1 MEAHVV
7 DKYLNERMK
16 NIALRKKNLSIKARN
31 YEPEER
37 VKERS
42 HYETDP
48 IEERVRFSQ
57 EQRENNQKFSNQA
70 RMYDAIKNYQSGV
83 ITAADTDDQDTRTT
97 AEKFR
102 DIQFLKDSAYKYA
115 YDLLRDRGETARF
128 MDLLLKEGDLTYV
141 FVQNFGMMKQKLAG
155 AKMLIAEQLLIFT
168 KNLAE
173 KLKDS
178 SYVDNSMTAKQFNK
192 EMQKYKAPANTD
204 IQQLKNIVQ
213 SLSSVDSAK
222 VDDLL
227 LRIDAIGRLAGE
239 INQRQMNIE
248 SSLPSSED
256 IKQLLGQQIKTTLE
270 ASDFL
275 EKAEKIM
282 ESVTKN
288 ETTRIMHELQNSNR
302 QVNERFNDLS
312 NQLQTYVAPTASE
325 LMELRQKINQL
336 LDNRNKNQVLDKINA
351 LFRAVSQLPSNI
363 VENINTKLPTQEDI
377 QNLLTARDA
386 DFKQQIS
393 NVLSTVS
400 PSALQQLL
408 SDHTAVIKQ
417 HMDESFKNLTENYMI
432 PTSAEISRLKTMV
445 ENLVTSSNKNDILAR
460 LDALDTVV
468 KNINET
474 TIPGIKTDIP
484 SKEEI
489 QAMLNMS
496 RTEFIENADKLMG
509 ITKSALEEM
518 MSAVDRKMDAFAQE
532 MRQYIAPTQS
542 ELVQLRNR
550 IENMQT
556 TTEANKNDL
565 LLKVEALSTVV
576 NQLDKNVLDIN
587 TNVPSKGDLSRL
599 LTASQEEFNNKVSE
613 ILAGIDKTSLEEL
626 LKSSIDRVEGRIDE
640 LSKQVKTYIV
650 PTMSSLAHLH
660 SKIENN
666 DRMTDALKQELL
678 QKTEMLGMMV
688 NEVETKTIDA
698 ITNLPSKEDIE
709 SLVYEEVEEEELP
722 AKAEAKL
729 KSVTPQEVEK
739 VKSES
744 GTLKAFTTDG
754 KFDIDKL
761 KKFRRDYRITNKI
774 THDLYRNFIAASQE
788 EDIED
793 MKLYYKYV
801 MYSLGFKVTAKTP
814 RKMDEQ
820 LRSSRVTNR
829 LINLGVKPMTRV
841 NKTRTREEKASS
853 ELEDAVSVVRD
864 AVDKNKDIFNGRE
877 EKQSSDD
884 TVADSATVGM
894 F

>member
-1 MEAHVV
+1 LFLSIYTIYMEAHVV

-417 HMDESFKNLTENYMI
+417 HMD
-432 PTSAEISRLKTMV
+432 
-445 ENLVTSSNKNDILAR
+445 
-460 LDALDTVV
+460 
-468 KNINET
+468 
-474 TIPGIKTDIP
+474 
-484 SKEEI
+484 
-489 QAMLNMS
+489 
-496 RTEFIENADKLMG
+496 
-509 ITKSALEEM
+509 
-518 MSAVDRKMDAFAQE
+518 
-532 MRQYIAPTQS
+532 
-542 ELVQLRNR
+542 
-550 IENMQT
+550 
-556 TTEANKNDL
+556 
-565 LLKVEALSTVV
+565 
-576 NQLDKNVLDIN
+576 
-587 TNVPSKGDLSRL
+587 
-599 LTASQEEFNNKVSE
+599 
-613 ILAGIDKTSLEEL
+613 
-626 LKSSIDRVEGRIDE
+626 
-640 LSKQVKTYIV
+640 
-650 PTMSSLAHLH
+650 
-660 SKIENN
+660 
-666 DRMTDALKQELL
+666 
-678 QKTEMLGMMV
+678 
-688 NEVETKTIDA
+688 
-698 ITNLPSKEDIE
+698 
-709 SLVYEEVEEEELP
+709 
-722 AKAEAKL
+722 
-729 KSVTPQEVEK
+729 
-739 VKSES
+739 
-744 GTLKAFTTDG
+744 
-754 KFDIDKL
+754 
-761 KKFRRDYRITNKI
+761 
-774 THDLYRNFIAASQE
+774 
-788 EDIED
+788 
-793 MKLYYKYV
+793 
-801 MYSLGFKVTAKTP
+801 
-814 RKMDEQ
+814 
-820 LRSSRVTNR
+820 
-829 LINLGVKPMTRV
+829 
-841 NKTRTREEKASS
+841 
-853 ELEDAVSVVRD
+853 
-864 AVDKNKDIFNGRE
+864 
-877 EKQSSDD
+877 
-884 TVADSATVGM
+884 
-894 F
+894 